1 MIPRIA
7 PFISATY
14 GSRTPKSVVSVTMAS
29 NPSDRRPSAVPIHD
43 EVRHER
49 ERLALL
55 RRREDLEVGLRG
67 PRVGVGPRARVLDAL
82 VLDDQPADLLELRR
96 DQGRT
101 PEERADALRLR
112 RYQPPEHRDQ
122 RECPLSLAQV
132 RADRLAETVLVR
144 DEVERVVRDLERDPD
159 VEPVTGERL
168 DLVGRETAEQRADPA
183 ARGHE
188 RGRLLRDDAEVV
200 GLRRE
205 AVPLALELEDLGFR
219 HRHRDRKSTRLNS
232 SHGYI
237 SYAVFCLKKKNII
250 SPDRSRCFS
259 TVTAR
264 RLKPRSERCR
274 RRERFTGAG

>member
-1 MIPRIA
+1 MRRRASASVSPRA
-7 PFISATY
+7 TRRSSCCSGLHQATMRPSSFLSRPASISSAASTNAA
-14 GSRTPKSVVSVTMAS
+14 SRTPFRSHSSNCRKTTSATRGCTMAS

-101 PEERADALRLR
+101 PEERADALRLG

-122 RECPLSLAQV
+122 WQCPLSLAQV
-132 RADRLAETVLVR
+132 RADRLAETVLVC

-205 AVPLALELEDLGFR
+205 AAPLALEL
-219 HRHRDRKSTRLNS
+219 DRKSTRLNS
-232 SHGYI
+232 SHVSI
-237 SYAVFCLKKKNII
+237 SYDVL
-250 SPDRSRCFS
+250 
-259 TVTAR
+259 
-264 RLKPRSERCR
+264 
-274 RRERFTGAG
+274 